1 MVCKNESTTDIH
13 LTQFKTEGHLQ
24 KTVRVNADTSELIQ
38 KKNCLKLL
46 TPIVT
51 QWGYTFIFDDTWL
64 FWVYT
69 HMVQVSYRNSY
80 GKVLK
85 N

>member
-1 MVCKNESTTDIH
+1 MQKFESTTDIH

-38 KKNCLKLL
+38 KKNRLKLL

-51 QWGYTFIFDDTWL
+51 QCGCTNAK
-64 FWVYT
+64 
-69 HMVQVSYRNSY
+69 SANSR
-80 GKVLK
+80 VCQS
-85 N
+85 